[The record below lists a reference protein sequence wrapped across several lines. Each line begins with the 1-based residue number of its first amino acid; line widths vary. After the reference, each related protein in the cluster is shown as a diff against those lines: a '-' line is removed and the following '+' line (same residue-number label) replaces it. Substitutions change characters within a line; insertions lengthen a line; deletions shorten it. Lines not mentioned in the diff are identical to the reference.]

1 MRVEKE
7 NGGLCLLPSKTNR
20 GQFAQIS
27 KGSLQVHNAK
37 NFTVPKPQALRKAL
51 GNINQVQSRKTAST
65 KVDKRENS
73 VKQRPEK
80 YPEIE
85 TFIPYNP
92 LGTMSYPPSVIDF
105 ETFDVPEE
113 HKLSDRCLAG
123 VPLFVSR
130 DDAIRFDVLASPVFS
145 PMENEPIN
153 YGKYLGYFF
162 ETFIPLFEDI
172 TIDLPLL

>member
-7 NGGLCLLPSKTNR
+7 NGDLCLLPSKTNR
-20 GQFAQIS
+20 APFAQIS
-27 KGSLQVHNAK
+27 KGSLRVHNAK

-65 KVDKRENS
+65 KVDKKDNL
-73 VKQRPEK
+73 VKQRPQK

-92 LGTMSYPPSVIDF
+92 LDF
-105 ETFDVPEE
+105 ETFDVLEE
-113 HKLSDRCLAG
+113 HKLNDRCLAG

-145 PMENEPIN
+145 PMKNEPIN

-162 ETFIPLFEDI
+162 ETFIPLFDDI
-172 TIDLPLL
+172 PIDLPLL

>member
-1 MRVEKE
+1 MEAIMRVEKE
-7 NGGLCLLPSKTNR
+7 NGDLCLLPSKTNR
-20 GQFAQIS
+20 GPFAQIS

-37 NFTVPKPQALRKAL
+37 SFTVPKPQALRKAL

-65 KVDKRENS
+65 KLDKSKNS
-73 VKQRPEK
+73 VKQRPQK

-92 LGTMSYPPSVIDF
+92 LDF

-130 DDAIRFDVLASPVFS
+130 DDDIRFDVLASPIFS
-145 PMENEPIN
+145 PMENKPIN
-153 YGKYLGYFF
+153 YDF

-172 TIDLPLL
+172 TIDLPLLCDIFLSFEL